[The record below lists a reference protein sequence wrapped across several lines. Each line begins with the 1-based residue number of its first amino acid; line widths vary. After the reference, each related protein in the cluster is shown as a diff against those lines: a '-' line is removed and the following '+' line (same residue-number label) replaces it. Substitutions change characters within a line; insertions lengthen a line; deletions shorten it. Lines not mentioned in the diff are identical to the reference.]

1 MSAQVGTG
9 DVVLVLARRD
19 DLHARLTERAKQVE
33 ALSGAAFVLVKPGR
47 VFRRLG
53 ERLFQVDPDDAAHFG
68 RLLLEV
74 EAAHGRVRAI
84 LHLWNYEAWNVDYA
98 GRRNLRS
105 LTDSIAGNWRFAL
118 GAVEKLRGALAGRGH
133 TPLVYVHHG
142 EGLEA
147 QPHNAI
153 VGAGPAEGPPLVLHP
168 LHVERRL
175 PDLEESSRRLM
186 SALESVVRG
195 QPLPVP
201 AAVSPGA
208 AERLAC
214 RKGGVYLV
222 VDPSGAASRPL
233 VEELTGAHGCR
244 VMTVHADAL
253 EDFESLRAS
262 VRKRIQ
268 DDFGR
273 LDGVIQY
280 LEPSGHI
287 PRTLEQVLALDD
299 ITSELPLD
307 FFALVAPR
315 PEAGMAWALARS
327 FNGLRAELTRAGRR
341 MGTSLFME
349 GAPRLEVREADEA
362 QDTGAARIDFNSE
375 ETRAEVLRLLTAD
388 VVGIVADMLGKPPAS
403 IDLGMSMDLDSA
415 SGAHF
420 DSISLTRLAD
430 RIGTKLGL
438 SLTPILFFKYKRLR
452 AFIAHL
458 HEARY
463 PALSERYALRLVT
476 RRAAQAPAPAPV
488 VSAPAQAPVAAT
500 ADGSAKGW
508 GWLEPTAAP
517 AAPAVVDARD
527 VAIIGVSG
535 RFPGGQDVFD
545 FWKTLT
551 SGKDPVTEIPAE
563 RWDWRAWFGEA
574 HGGPN
579 KTHIKW
585 GSFLDGIDQFDP
597 AFFGVSEK
605 EAVIMD
611 PSHRLLLET
620 TWRLLEDAGYRASD
634 VAGSR
639 TGVFIGAGLPEYD
652 ELYRASGNAIEEQ
665 NSTGRSNSILA
676 NRVSF
681 FFDFQ
686 GPSEAVDA
694 ACASSLVAL
703 HRALQSLRND
713 ECTMAIA
720 GGVHLILTP
729 AMHVSFG
736 RGGVLA
742 ADGKCRPFDKDAA
755 GYTRAEG
762 IGAVLLK
769 PLHKALADGD
779 NVYAVVRASAVSHG
793 GRSNS
798 MTSPNPNAQEALLL
812 DVYGR
817 QQVEPSSIQYV
828 EAHGTG
834 TPFGDSIEVA
844 SLGAAFE
851 RAVSSRGQPARW
863 TPRSCGIGSLK
874 SNIGHAEEAAGIAG
888 VLKVV
893 LGMRHGVLPGNLH
906 FNALN
911 PYIHLD
917 GSPFYIVDRTRDWP
931 RPAAGPRRGAVSA
944 FGFGGALAHVV
955 LEEVASRPE
964 ADAGPKG
971 RAYAVP
977 LSAGTPAALRA
988 QAEALRAFLVESP
1001 GAALSL
1007 RDVAFTLQVGREP
1020 LRHRLAVVA
1029 HDTAELAVLLA
1040 AFLRGESSPRR
1051 LFTGQAAEPGAG
1063 ATAVLADGD
1072 AERLAESWVTGG
1084 GVDWRRLATA
1094 ASARRVSLP
1103 TYRFDKRRYWFTDKG
1118 PNPGGGGGSGPG
1130 GGRPGGPEATPVV
1143 QDYPRDKTFAELFA
1157 ARAREQ
1163 GDRVAALCAGRSISY
1178 RQLDEQSSLV
1188 AASLHALGV
1197 TRGTPVGIFF
1207 DRSLEMLIS
1216 LLGVLKSGGTYV
1228 PLDPTFPDERLG
1240 YIARTAELG
1249 LLLTNRGAHG
1259 APRWFSGRS
1268 VEVDGAFFNAAR
1280 EMFPNAASR
1289 VAARATPDDIAY
1301 VLFTSG
1307 STGEPKGI
1315 QVFQRGLAHFLC
1327 AMRQHLGMTSRDHLL
1342 AVTTL
1347 CFDIAGL
1354 ELFLPLLCGAR
1365 VEILTEEV
1373 SKDGLRLKDALER
1386 GAATFMQ
1393 ATPATWQML
1402 VSAGWRGA
1410 SGLTAL
1416 CGGESLGRELADALL
1431 ERVRGLWN
1439 LYGPTETTIWS
1450 TLWKVVPGEE
1460 IRIGGPIGDTT
1471 LHVLDEHLAPVP
1483 PGTTGELCI
1492 GGVGV
1497 AKGYLHKPELTA
1509 QRFIRD
1515 PFSQDPSARLYR
1527 TGDQVSLRPDGTLV
1541 YAGRVD
1547 NQVKLRGYRIEL
1559 EEIEKVLQAVSGMTR
1574 AVVVV
1579 RADRVGQQALHAFC
1593 LGDGAAPL
1601 EVENLQARLRQ
1612 RLPEYMVPA
1621 VFLGMRSFPM
1631 TLNAKV
1637 DRKAL
1642 AALELDALLRDHG
1655 AGPVPTAG
1663 GPVRVPAV
1671 APVSGD
1677 LEGALREVA
1686 ASVLG
1691 VRPEQLPLTATFAQS
1706 GFNSVTLTALRARL
1720 LERLSVQVDPP
1731 ALFKYPSVRALA
1743 AHLAER
1749 GVALPVA
1756 AASTAA
1762 PAREDVPEPIA
1773 IIGMASR
1780 FPGSEDPEGFFEGLL
1795 SGRDSVREVPLERW
1809 DSRAYF
1815 GNPKTQKNKSD
1826 AFFGGFISDVDRFDA
1841 AFFNVS
1847 PREARVMDPRQRL
1860 SLETVYKTFED
1871 AGYAP
1876 SAFAGTRTGVFLGA
1890 INSDYWDVQREH
1902 GVDLEGYSLSGFAGS
1917 LVPNRVSFFFDLL
1930 GPSEAVDTACSS
1942 SLVAIHRAVGALRG
1956 GECDAAIAGGVNLIL
1971 SPNLYLALSQN
1982 GMLSPDGRCKAFD
1995 QAANGYVRGEGIG
2008 TLLLKRL
2015 SDARRDG
2022 DTIHAVIRGSAVNH
2036 GGRANSLTAPN
2047 PDAQTQLFADAYAQA
2062 KVDLR
2067 TVSFIETHGTGTK
2080 LGDSIEVQSL
2090 ASAFENA
2097 EKGQPPLQPPAACV
2111 MGAVKTNIGHL
2122 EAAAGIAGVIKA
2134 VMALRTRKLPG
2145 NLHFH
2150 ALNPLIDLAGTPLSV
2165 ATATRDWPASAHGHP
2180 RRAGVSSFGFGGA
2193 SGHVVLEEFPMEGA
2207 ERAGAGEAAGPFVFP
2222 LSAKTPERLR
2232 QRAQDLLAHLR
2243 RHAGLDARL
2252 ADVAY
2257 TLQTGR
2263 AAMESRAAFVAS
2275 NVAGLEQQLSAF
2287 LEGRETAMASTGGE
2301 AARSALRWASGEDVD
2316 WSVLHAGT
2324 RPRRVSLP
2332 TYPFEKQRHW
2342 VTEGTGP
2349 RSLSPGGEARAPAA
2363 LGALVDANESTLDAV
2378 VFRKRLQ
2385 PEARYL
2391 KDHEIGGKRIL
2402 PAVVSLEMARM
2413 AGELAS
2419 GGAPVTR
2426 LRNLVWLKPLAVDGA
2441 PRDAW
2446 ARFERKDG
2454 AVEFKLVTGDGDVHV
2469 QGGVDTGPVEGAV
2482 PARVDVDAIRRRCT
2496 TADDRARFY
2505 QPFAGLGYA
2514 YGASLKPVER
2524 VLRGAREALVELQ
2537 LPEGAEAQD
2546 AFVLHPSLLEGMLQ
2560 SVAGLLFTPEG
2571 SGNVAFL
2578 PFSMRSVELFGRAL
2592 PAACCV
2598 HVSVADGQ
2606 GRPSLQSR
2614 FDLTLMSPSGEVL
2627 VRVRDYSVRPV
2638 KRDEAVKP
2646 EAATLYRTVLERA
2659 DLTPRARRELP
2670 GPVLVV
2676 SRDAGFVERLRELLG
2691 GSGAR
2696 PSLVWARPSERFH
2709 PGDGGEVFDFD
2720 ARRPEELG
2728 RVLEALR
2735 ARGLSPAAVIHGG
2748 PTAAFS
2754 YDADAL
2760 KAQLQDGALRVF
2772 HLCQALLRDGL
2783 ERPLPF
2789 LSVFPATEA
2798 RPHPLSAA
2806 LKGFARS
2813 VRLESDLLKLTV
2825 VQAERPDAMADAAF
2839 AELSAGA
2846 MAEPFVVHRDGA
2858 RFVEVLAPLPSG
2870 EVDAARPV
2878 LPNGGACLITGG
2890 AGALGLHLTRH
2901 LLNRPGVRVAL
2912 CGRSALTEARRT
2924 ELDALRAQGADV
2936 EYFVADV
2943 TEPGDVEMLVDTLR
2957 ARYGGIQG
2965 VIHAAGERRDQR
2977 LVKKTAGEFEAVLA
2991 PKVTGTLLLD
3001 RALAAEKLEFFAVF
3015 SSLVARTGN
3024 VGQTDYA
3031 FANAFLDGFRAFR
3044 DGLRQRGMRHGTS
3057 HAIAWPY
3064 WRDGG
3069 MKVDAATEQ
3078 FIRSFF
3084 GTEPLETATGLDAFD
3099 AVLGQRLPEALVL
3112 GRGGALSSR
3121 FLKAAAEPSAPER
3134 TEPVSQRVSVPAAAP
3149 ASTAALP
3156 GLLDEV
3162 RGIVAGLLQLEPA
3175 SLDPRKDLA
3184 EYGYDSI
3191 SFTELATA
3199 LNTTFGSELTPAV
3212 FFELTPPSLGALASH
3227 LRERYGA
3234 KLAARASPPAPTA
3247 APPSP
3252 AIAVEQ
3258 TPAVAAPSAIVGAD
3272 EPIAIIG
3279 MSGRMPGSSSLEA
3292 FWKNLEEGRSLVRVV
3307 PADRWDWRAFHGDA
3321 KAPGRNKSV
3330 SKWGGFLEAV
3340 DRFDAPFF
3348 GIPAEEARLM
3358 DPQQRLF
3365 LETVWSAIED
3375 SGRDPA
3381 SLSGTRTGL
3390 YVGVTNRDYTDV
3402 VESAAD
3408 GVRSAATF
3416 GNAHAF
3422 LANRV
3427 SYLLN
3432 LHGPSEPV
3440 DTLCSSSLVAIHK
3453 AVEDLRRGLCS
3464 LALVGGVSVIASPR
3478 MDITFSEAGMLSP
3491 TGACRSF
3498 SRGADGFVRGEGSG
3512 ALVLKPLRAAEADGD
3527 RILGVIRATG
3537 VNHGGRANSL
3547 TAPNGNA
3554 QVQLLRQ
3561 VYERADIDP
3570 RSVSLIEAH
3579 GTGTEIGDAVE
3590 LNSLKR
3596 AFQEMAR
3603 ARGGE
3608 ATSQASCAV
3617 TCVKTNVGHLE
3628 SAAGIAGV
3636 LKVLL
3641 ALRHQTL
3648 PPLANLNDV
3657 NPYLDLRDS
3666 PFHLVSQATPWAAR
3680 VDADGHALPRRAGV
3694 NSFGAG
3700 GANAHVV
3707 IDEYVPPARGEV
3719 AAPGPQVIPLSA
3731 RDASALRRYA
3741 AALRE
3746 HVAELRAGGA
3756 SSLALPRL
3764 AYTLQTGRSV
3774 HGQRLAIV
3782 ASDLAELESSLA
3794 RYGEGTVDART
3805 HEGTAADREPSP
3817 VLGTDPRALAWGWV
3831 RGDAVDW
3838 MALYGD
3844 ATPARVAAPTYP
3856 FERLRYWFDAVTA
3869 PAAERTHRDDAPL
3882 THGHWE
3888 HAAAPRAEGLK
3899 SGRGV

>member
-1 MSAQVGTG
+1 MSTQGTR

-19 DLHARLTERAKQVE
+19 DLHARLTARAKQVE
-33 ALSGAAFVLVKPGR
+33 ALAGATFVLVKPGR

-53 ERLFQVDPDDAAHFG
+53 ERLFQVDPDDAAHFQ
-68 RLLLEV
+68 RLLPEV

-98 GRRNLRS
+98 GRRNLKS
-105 LTDSIAGNWRFAL
+105 LTDSIAGNWKFAL
-118 GAVEKLRGALAGRGH
+118 GAVEKLRGALSGRGP

-153 VGAGPAEGPPLVLHP
+153 VGAGPAEGAPLVTHP

-175 PDLEESSRRLM
+175 PDLDEASRRLT
-186 SALESVVRG
+186 SALEAVVRG
-195 QPLPVP
+195 QSLSGS
-201 AAVSPGA
+201 AAAAAPSA

-222 VDPSGAASRPL
+222 VEPSGAASRPL

-244 VMTVHADAL
+244 VMAVHADAL
-253 EDFESLRAS
+253 EDFEALRSA

-273 LDGVIQY
+273 LDGVIQF
-280 LEPSGHI
+280 LEPSGNI
-287 PRTLEQVLALDD
+287 ARTLEQVLALDD

-307 FFALVAPR
+307 LFALVAPR
-315 PEAGMAWALARS
+315 PDAGMAWALARS

-341 MGTSLFME
+341 LGTSLFVE
-349 GAPRLEVREADEA
+349 GPPRLEVREADDA
-362 QDTGAARIDFNSE
+362 QASAGATRIDFNSE

-388 VVGIVADMLGKPPAS
+388 VVGIVADMLGKPAAS

-438 SLTPILFFKYKRLR
+438 SLTPILFFKYKKLR

-476 RRAAQAPAPAPV
+476 RRAAEAPAPV
-488 VSAPAQAPVAAT
+488 PVAPAPSQAPVAAP
-500 ADGSAKGW
+500 AEGPAKGW
-508 GWLEPTAAP
+508 GWLETSGAP
-517 AAPAVVDARD
+517 AAPAAEARD

-545 FWKTLT
+545 LWKTLT
-551 SGKDPVTEIPAE
+551 SGKDPVTEVPAE
-563 RWDWRAWFGEA
+563 RWDWRAWFGEP
-574 HGGPN
+574 HGAPN
-579 KTHIKW
+579 TTHVKW

-665 NSTGRSNSILA
+665 SSTGRSNSILA

-681 FFDFQ
+681 FFDLQ

-703 HRALQSLRND
+703 HRALQSLRNE

-742 ADGKCRPFDKDAA
+742 ADGKCRTFDKDAA

-769 PLHKALADGD
+769 PLRQALADGD
-779 NVYAVVRASAVSHG
+779 NVYAVIRASAVSHG

-817 QQVEPSSIQYV
+817 QQVDPSSIQYV

-851 RAVSSRGQPARW
+851 RAAAARGQPARW

-931 RPAAGPRRGAVSA
+931 RPQAGPRRGAVSA

-955 LEEVASRPE
+955 LEEVVARPE
-964 ADAGPKG
+964 STDAGPKG

-977 LSAGTPAALRA
+977 LSAATPAALRA
-988 QAEALRAFLVESP
+988 QAEALRAFLAEPP
-1001 GAALSL
+1001 GASLAL

-1029 HDTAELAVLLA
+1029 HDTAELAALLA
-1040 AFLRGESSPRR
+1040 AFLRGEQPSRK
-1051 LFTGQAAEPGAG
+1051 LFTGQAADASQAGGAAMG
-1063 ATAVLADGD
+1063 EGD
-1072 AERLAESWVTGG
+1072 AERIAESWVTGAS
-1084 GVDWRRLATA
+1084 VDWRRLATA

-1103 TYRFDKRRYWFTDKG
+1103 TYRFDKRRYWFTDKR
-1118 PNPGGGGGSGPG
+1118 PSPGGGGGGPG
-1130 GGRPGGPEATPVV
+1130 GGKPVV
-1143 QDYPRDKTFAELFA
+1143 PEGTGAVLDYPREKTFAELFA
-1157 ARAREQ
+1157 VRAREQ

-1188 AASLHALGV
+1188 AASLQSLGV

-1228 PLDPTFPDERLG
+1228 PLDPTFPDERLA
-1240 YIARTAELG
+1240 YIARTAELK
-1249 LLLTNRGAHG
+1249 LQLTNRGAHG
-1259 APRWFSGRS
+1259 APRWFSGRA
-1268 VEVDGAFFNAAR
+1268 VEVDGAFFDAAR
-1280 EMFPNAASR
+1280 ARFPDAGSWM
-1289 VAARATPDDIAY
+1289 AARATPEDIAY

-1315 QVFQRGLAHFLC
+1315 QVLHRGLAHFLC

-1354 ELFLPLLCGAR
+1354 ELFLPLVCGGR
-1365 VEILTEEV
+1365 VEILTEDV
-1373 SKDGLRLKDALER
+1373 TRDGLRLKDALDR
-1386 GAATFMQ
+1386 GTATFMQ

-1402 VSAGWRGA
+1402 LSAGWQGA
-1410 SGLTAL
+1410 RGLTAL
-1416 CGGESLGRELADALL
+1416 CGGEALGRELADALL

-1450 TLWKVVPGEE
+1450 TLWKVVPGEA
-1460 IRIGGPIGDTT
+1460 ISIGGPIGTTT
-1471 LHVLDEHLAPVP
+1471 LHVLDEQLAPVP

-1492 GGVGV
+1492 GGDGV
-1497 AKGYLHKPELTA
+1497 AKGYLHQPELTA
-1509 QRFIRD
+1509 RRFIRD
-1515 PFSQDPSARLYR
+1515 PFSKDPSARLYR
-1527 TGDQVSLRPDGTLV
+1527 TGDQAYLRPDGMLM
-1541 YAGRVD
+1541 YAGRAD

-1559 EEIEKVLQAVSGMTR
+1559 EEIEKVLQAAAGTPR
-1574 AVVVV
+1574 AVVVL
-1579 RADRVGQQALHAFC
+1579 RADRLGQQALHAFC
-1593 LGDGAAPL
+1593 LTDGAAPL
-1601 EVENLQARLRQ
+1601 DVEALQARLRQ
-1612 RLPEYMVPA
+1612 RLPEYMVPSA
-1621 VFLGMRSFPM
+1621 FFGMRSFPM
-1631 TLNAKV
+1631 TLSAKV

-1655 AGPVPTAG
+1655 AGPVPSASA
-1663 GPVRVPAV
+1663 PVRVPPAAT
-1671 APVSGD
+1671 APGD
-1677 LEGALREVA
+1677 LEGVLREVA

-1691 VRPEQLPLTATFAQS
+1691 VGPEQLQPTATFAQA

-1749 GVALPVA
+1749 GASPA
-1756 AASTAA
+1756 AV
-1762 PAREDVPEPIA
+1762 AREEGPEPIA

-1780 FPGSEDPEGFFEGLL
+1780 FPGSEDPEGFFDGLL
-1795 SGRDSVREVPLERW
+1795 AGRDSVREVPLERW
-1809 DSRAYF
+1809 DSRAYY

-1841 AFFNVS
+1841 AFFNIS

-2047 PDAQTQLFADAYAQA
+2047 PDAQTQLLADAYAQA

-2090 ASAFENA
+2090 VSAFEEA
-2097 EKGQPPLQPPAACV
+2097 GKGKPPLQPPASCV
-2111 MGAVKTNIGHL
+2111 LGAVKTNIGHL

-2150 ALNPLIDLAGTPLSV
+2150 SLNPLIDLSGTPLSV
-2165 ATATRDWPASAHGHP
+2165 ATSTRDWPAPAHGQP

-2193 SGHVVLEEFPMEGA
+2193 SGHVVLEEYPV
-2207 ERAGAGEAAGPFVFP
+2207 ERAGTQEAAGPFVFP

-2232 QRAQDLLAHLR
+2232 QRAQELLAHLR
-2243 RHAGLDARL
+2243 RHAGQGMRP

-2257 TLQTGR
+2257 TLQVGR

-2275 NVAGLEQQLSAF
+2275 DVAGLEQQLSAF
-2287 LEGRETAMASTGGE
+2287 LDGLQAAPPFPDGE
-2301 AARSALRWASGEDVD
+2301 AARVALRWASGEGVD
-2316 WSVLHAGT
+2316 WSALHVGT
-2324 RPRRVSLP
+2324 QPRRVPLP

-2349 RSLSPGGEARAPAA
+2349 RSLPLTGEASAPAA
-2363 LGALVDANESTLDAV
+2363 PGALVDANESTLDGVA
-2378 VFRKRLQ
+2378 FRKRLQ

-2391 KDHEIGGKRIL
+2391 RDHEIGGKRIL

-2426 LRNLVWLKPLAVDGA
+2426 LRNLVWLKPLVVDGA

-2446 ARFERKDG
+2446 VRFERRDG
-2454 AVEFKLVTGDGDVHV
+2454 AVEFKLVTADGDVHV
-2469 QGGVDTGPVEGAV
+2469 QGGVEAGPVEGAAPV
-2482 PARVDVDAIRRRCT
+2482 RVDVDAIRRRCAA
-2496 TADDRARFY
+2496 ADERARFY
-2505 QPFAGLGYA
+2505 QPFEGLGYA

-2524 VLRGAREALVELQ
+2524 VHRGAHEALVELQ
-2537 LPEGAEAQD
+2537 LPEGAEAGD
-2546 AFVLHPSLLEGMLQ
+2546 AYVLHPSLMEGMLQ
-2560 SVAGLLFTPEG
+2560 SVAGLLFTPG
-2571 SGNVAFL
+2571 SSSNVAFL
-2578 PFSMRSVELFGRAL
+2578 PFSMKSVELFGRAL

-2598 HVSVADGQ
+2598 HVSVAEGQ
-2606 GRPSLQSR
+2606 GQPSLQSR
-2614 FDLTLMSPSGEVL
+2614 FDLTLMSPGGEVL

-2638 KRDEAVKP
+2638 KRDEAAKP

-2659 DLTPRARRELP
+2659 DVTPRGVS

-2676 SRDAGFVERLRELLG
+2676 SRDAGFVEQLRSLLDG
-2691 GSGAR
+2691 AGAR
-2696 PSLVWARPSERFH
+2696 PSLVWARPAERFQARD
-2709 PGDGGEVFDFD
+2709 DGWTFDFD
-2720 ARRPEELG
+2720 ARRPEEPG

-2735 ARGLSPAAVIHGG
+2735 ARKLSPAAVVHAG
-2748 PTAAFS
+2748 PTAAFT

-2789 LSVFPATEA
+2789 LSVFPASEA

-2813 VRLESDLLKLTV
+2813 VRLESDLLNLTV
-2825 VQAERPDAMADAAF
+2825 VQAERPESMADAAF
-2839 AELSAGA
+2839 AELSAGTT
-2846 MAEPFVVHRDGA
+2846 AEPFVVHRGGA
-2858 RFVEVLAPLPSG
+2858 RFVEVLAPMSSG
-2870 EVDAARPV
+2870 EAEPARPV
-2878 LPNGGACLITGG
+2878 LPNGGTCLITGG
-2890 AGALGLHLTRH
+2890 AGALGLHLARH
-2901 LLNRPGVRVAL
+2901 LARRPGVRVAL
-2912 CGRSALTEARRT
+2912 CGRSALTEATRARL
-2924 ELDALRAQGADV
+2924 ESLRAQGADV

-2943 TEPGDVEMLVDTLR
+2943 TEPGDVELLVDTLR
-2957 ARYGGIQG
+2957 ARYGGLQG
-2965 VIHAAGERRDQR
+2965 VIHAAGERRDAR
-2977 LVKKTAGEFEAVLA
+2977 LVKKTAAEFEAVLA

-3031 FANAFLDGFRAFR
+3031 FANAFLEDFRAFR
-3044 DGLRQRGMRHGTS
+3044 DGLCQRGLRHGTS

-3064 WRDGG
+3064 WREGG

-3084 GTEPLETATGLDAFD
+3084 GTEPLDTATGLDAFD
-3099 AVLGQRLPEALVL
+3099 AVLGRRLPEALVL
-3112 GRGGALSSR
+3112 GRGALPAR
-3121 FLKAAAEPSAPER
+3121 FLKAAAEPSLPER
-3134 TEPVSQRVSVPAAAP
+3134 SEPVPAVAP
-3149 ASTAALP
+3149 PRPAELP

-3162 RGIVAGLLQLEPA
+3162 RHIVAGLLQLEPA

-3199 LNTTFGSELTPAV
+3199 LNTAFGSELTPAV
-3212 FFELTPPSLGALASH
+3212 FFELTPPSLDALVAH

-3234 KLAARASPPAPTA
+3234 KLAARATPSAPATAQPAPV
-3247 APPSP
+3247 
-3252 AIAVEQ
+3252 IAVQEA
-3258 TPAVAAPSAIVGAD
+3258 PAVAATSSGVDAD

-3279 MSGRMPGSSSLEA
+3279 MSGRMPRSASLEA
-3292 FWKNLEEGRSLVRVV
+3292 FWKNLEEGRSLVSVV
-3307 PADRWDWRAFHGDA
+3307 PADRWDWRAYHGDP

-3330 SKWGGFLEAV
+3330 SKWGGFLEEV

-3348 GIPAEEARLM
+3348 GIPAEDARLM

-3402 VESAAD
+3402 VESAVD

-3561 VYERADIDP
+3561 VYERAGVDP
-3570 RSVSLIEAH
+3570 RTVSLIEAH

-3590 LNSLKR
+3590 FNSLKR
-3596 AFQEMAR
+3596 AFQEMTR
-3603 ARGGE
+3603 EWGGE
-3608 ATSQASCAV
+3608 APARPYCAV

-3648 PPLANLNDV
+3648 PPLANLEEV
-3657 NPYLDLRDS
+3657 NPYLDLQGS
-3666 PFHLVSQATPWAAR
+3666 PFFLVARATPWAAR
-3680 VDADGHALPRRAGV
+3680 TDARGHALPRRAGV
-3694 NSFGAG
+3694 SSFGAG

-3707 IDEYVPPARGEV
+3707 IEEYVPKARAEA
-3719 AAPGPQVIPLSA
+3719 AAPGPHVVPLSA

-3746 HVAELRAGGA
+3746 HVAALRSGGA
-3756 SSLALPRL
+3756 SSQALSRL

-3774 HGQRLAIV
+3774 HGRRLAIV

-3794 RYGEGTVDART
+3794 RYVEGAADERT
-3805 HEGTAADREPSP
+3805 HERSATDRESSP
-3817 VLGTDPRALAWGWV
+3817 VRGTEPRALAAGWV
-3831 RGDAVDW
+3831 RGEAVDW
-3838 MALYGD
+3838 RALYGD

-3856 FERLRYWFDAVTA
+3856 FERLRYWFDAETP
-3869 PAAERTHRDDAPL
+3869 PAAERKHRDDTPL
-3882 THGHWE
+3882 TNGHWE

-3899 SGRGV
+3899 SGRGA